1 MQAKQKRP
9 YTTWLAADAGSF
21 LDIYGDD
28 SEDYDNTK
36 KQLAGGMDVQFFQE
50 KNAKLNKALRDTL
63 GLASKP
69 YLLKTGGK
77 RPGTKRGLNMT
88 PEQIHII
95 KAGMV

>member
-1 MQAKQKRP
+1 
-9 YTTWLAADAGSF
+9 
-21 LDIYGDD
+21 
-28 SEDYDNTK
+28 
-36 KQLAGGMDVQFFQE
+36 MDVQFFQE